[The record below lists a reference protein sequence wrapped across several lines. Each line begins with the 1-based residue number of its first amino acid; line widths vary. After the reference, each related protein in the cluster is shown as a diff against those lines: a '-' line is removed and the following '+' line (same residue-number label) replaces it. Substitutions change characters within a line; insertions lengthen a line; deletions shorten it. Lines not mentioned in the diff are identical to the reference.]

1 MLINELKK
9 IYTDSSQEIYTKLKN
24 ETKEHCDIITKLM
37 KECISDTSN
46 GSVETY
52 SYDFSTDG
60 SNDLFEDLINSVM
73 DKFTS
78 DGLTVEQTEF
88 NTYDSGMKEC
98 TLTFSGW
105 SK

>member
-1 MLINELKK
+1 MLISELKK
-9 IYTDSSQEIYTKLKN
+9 IYNNSSTEIHTKLIN
-24 ETKEHCDIITKLM
+24 EMKEHCDIIIKQM
-37 KECISDTSN
+37 KECIGNTSN
-46 GSVETY
+46 GIVETY

-60 SNDLFEDLINSVM
+60 SNALFEDLINSVM

-88 NTYDSGMKEC
+88 NTYDSGMREC

-105 SK
+105 S